1 MRFPDSPPAQSI
13 MVSGNSL
20 DKRHLPAVTQLSVKK
35 IMNLLLLVVLLPGI
49 QAATSLVTVVSNG
62 GNLQLLEGWLDRQDW
77 VARGNFSDDQL
88 LDSGWLHLTVASNP
102 GVSNRLQAE
111 GAGMVEGFLTK
122 EQITRYYQEFI
133 HRDLCGVSADFCR
146 WTRELQSRQ
155 RRWQEEQ
162 IRLKGQEPYWEQVGL
177 FYVQMEGL
185 KQGWLTRSRQDGGN
199 VPENF
204 DQDWFAYFINFLPD
218 ISDYIHQYKA
228 ELAAKQG
235 VGLRTGLPSLP
246 KPAVPSCSVLVKRLP
261 STGQLVVGHATWH
274 DYRALGHRFIKLYSL
289 PYSLP
294 VGEFVPGH
302 TISMTS
308 YPGSLYSL
316 DDFYVLSSGHVTTE
330 STLFVYD
337 KSLYERNKAE
347 GSVWEPVRAMTAN
360 RLAKTGA
367 DWGGIFGRQNSG
379 TYNNQWMVAAVKL
392 GRLWVTEQLPGS
404 VTSKEVTGQVQTQGY
419 WASYNRAAFPTTY
432 TTSGAADMEAEHGS
446 WFSHDN
452 TPRARLFAA
461 GQETVED
468 ADSMLELLRSNSF
481 TRSNLAQPEGCSGKI
496 PQAAIAARGDLQP
509 EQVTCSWAAEDFMV
523 GRRAYGA
530 IDAKATTVEMLESL
544 SFLAVSGPSRGGG
557 NLPPFSW
564 RNSGFTQPLHVPTD
578 TFTLPAV
585 RADWRSSSIN
595 ADIFSPTTTTV
606 ATTTTAAAAVS
617 VLPGPLALVQMF
629 ICFLFSSYCPL

>member
-1 MRFPDSPPAQSI
+1 M
-13 MVSGNSL
+13 
-20 DKRHLPAVTQLSVKK
+20 TQLSVRK
-35 IMNLLLLVVLLPGI
+35 IMNLLLLVMVPGI

-62 GNLQLLEGWLDRQDW
+62 GNLQLLDGWLDRQDW

-111 GAGMVEGFLTK
+111 GAGLVEGFLTK
-122 EQITRYYQEFI
+122 DQITRYYQEFI

-146 WTRELQSRQ
+146 WTRELLSRQ
-155 RRWQEEQ
+155 RSWQEEQ

-185 KQGWLTRSRQDGGN
+185 KQGWLTRSRQEGGN
-199 VPENF
+199 VPQNF

-235 VGLRTGLPSLP
+235 VGLRSGLPPLP

-261 STGQLVVGHATWH
+261 SSGKLVVGHATWH
-274 DYRALGHRFIKLYSL
+274 DYRALGHRFVKLYSL
-289 PYSLP
+289 PFSLS
-294 VGEFVPGH
+294 VGETVPGH

-316 DDFYVLSSGHVTTE
+316 DDFYVISSGLVTTE

-337 KSLYERNKAE
+337 KSLYERNKPE

-360 RLAKTGA
+360 RLARTGA

-379 TYNNQWMVAAVKL
+379 TYNNQWMVADVKS

-404 VTSKEVTGQVQTQGY
+404 VTSKEVTEQVQTEGY
-419 WASYNRAAFPTTY
+419 WASYNRWVHSQTSISVVESNFSYSRAAFPTTY
-432 TTSGAADMEAEHGS
+432 STSGAADMEAEHGS
-446 WFSHDN
+446 WFSHDD

-461 GQETVED
+461 GQESVED
-468 ADSMLELLRSNSF
+468 AASMLQLLRSNSF
-481 TRSNLAQPEGCSGKI
+481 TRSALAQPDGCSDKI

-509 EQVTCSWAAEDFMV
+509 EQVSCSWAAEDFMV

-530 IDAKATTVEMLESL
+530 IDAKATTFEMVESL

-557 NLPPFSW
+557 NLPAFSW
-564 RNSGFTQPLHVPTD
+564 QGSGFTQPLHVPTD
-578 TFTLPAV
+578 TFTFPPV
-585 RADWRSSSIN
+585 RTEWSSSIN
-595 ADIFSPTTTTV
+595 AEFFSPTTTTV
-606 ATTTTAAAAVS
+606 ATTTTTAAAAVS
-617 VLPGPLALVQMF
+617 VLPGPLALLQIL

>member
-1 MRFPDSPPAQSI
+1 
-13 MVSGNSL
+13 
-20 DKRHLPAVTQLSVKK
+20 
-35 IMNLLLLVVLLPGI
+35 MNLFLLILVPAGI
-49 QAATSLVTVVSNG
+49 QAATSSMVTVVSSG
-62 GNLQLLEGWLDRQDW
+62 GNLQVLDGWLERSDW
-77 VARGNFSDDQL
+77 VARGNFSDNQL
-88 LDSGWLHLTVASNP
+88 DPGWLHLTVASNP
-102 GVSNRLQAE
+102 VVSNRLQAE
-111 GAGMVEGFLTK
+111 GAGLAEGFLTK

-146 WTRELQSRQ
+146 WTRELLSRQ

-185 KQGWLTRSRQDGGN
+185 KQGWMARSRQDGGN
-199 VPENF
+199 LPENF
-204 DQDWFAYFINFLPD
+204 DQDWFAHFINFLPD

-235 VGLRTGLPSLP
+235 VGLRTGLPSPLP
-246 KPAVPSCSVLVKRLP
+246 KPAIPSCSVLVKRLP
-261 STGQLVVGHATWH
+261 SSGQLVVGHATWH
-274 DYRALGHRFIKLYSL
+274 DYRALGHRFVKLYSL

-294 VGEFVPGH
+294 EGGDTVPGH

-316 DDFYVLSSGHVTTE
+316 DDFYLISSGLVTTE

-337 KSLYERNKAE
+337 KSLYQQNKAE

-360 RLAKTGA
+360 RLAKTGG

-379 TYNNQWMVAAVKL
+379 TYNNQWMVADVNS
-392 GRLWVTEQLPGS
+392 GRLWVSEQMPGS
-404 VTSKEVTGQVQTQGY
+404 VTSKEVTKQLRNQGY

-432 TTSGAADMEAEHGS
+432 STSGAADMESKYGS
-446 WFSHDN
+446 WFSHEN
-452 TPRARLFAA
+452 TPRAKLFAA
-461 GQETVED
+461 GQTAVDD
-468 ADSMLELLRSNSF
+468 AGSMLDLLRSNSF
-481 TRSNLAQPEGCSGKI
+481 TRSSFAQAEGCSGKI

-509 EQVTCSWAAEDFMV
+509 DQVTCTWQAEDFMV

-530 IDAKATTVEMLESL
+530 IDAKATTVEMVESL
-544 SFLAVSGPSRGGG
+544 SFLAVSGPSLGGNNG
-557 NLPPFSW
+557 NNLPPFSW
-564 RNSGFTQPLHVPTD
+564 QSSGFTQPLHVPTD
-578 TFTLPAV
+578 TFTFPAV
-585 RADWRSSSIN
+585 RAEWNRNSTN
-595 ADIFSPTTTTV
+595 ADTYSISTTTI

-617 VLPGPLALVQMF
+617 ILPGLFALFQML